1 MDINLMITSFP
12 KLLDATVVTVKL
24 LSLSLFFG
32 LFIGLLFAILRLSK
46 NKIINKF
53 AYGYSYVFRG
63 TPLLVQIFIIYF
75 GLGNIEYFRSTF
87 LWVVFKEPYWCAI
100 IAFAL
105 NTGAYTSEILRSAFQ
120 TIKPGFIEAGKSLGI
135 SNKIIFYKIQIPI
148 AIRQSLP
155 AYGNEIILMMKGT
168 SLASTVTLMDFDLM
182 INSLPKLLGAT
193 VVTLKL
199 LSASLFFGL
208 FIGLLFAVLRLNKNK
223 IINKFAYTYS
233 YVFRGTPLLVQ
244 IFIIYFGLGQI
255 EYFRSTF
262 LWVVFKEP
270 YWCAIIAFALNTG
283 AYTSEI
289 LRSAFQTIKP
299 GLIEAGKSLGISN
312 KIIFY
317 KIQIPIA
324 IRQSLPA
331 YGNEIILMMKG
342 TSLASTV
349 TLMDLTGVAKY
360 IISTTFKPI
369 EVFIVAGGIYLFM
382 TFIIHNVIK
391 FLEKKYSFN

>member
-1 MDINLMITSFP
+1 MDLELMINSLP
-12 KLLDATVVTVKL
+12 KLLSAAVITLKL
-24 LSLSLFFG
+24 LSVSLIIG
-32 LFIGLLFAILRLSK
+32 LFIGLFFAILRLNK
-46 NKIINKF
+46 NIFLNRF

-75 GLGNIEYFRSTF
+75 GLG
-87 LWVVFKEPYWCAI
+87 
-100 IAFAL
+100 
-105 NTGAYTSEILRSAFQ
+105 
-120 TIKPGFIEAGKSLGI
+120 
-135 SNKIIFYKIQIPI
+135 
-148 AIRQSLP
+148 
-155 AYGNEIILMMKGT
+155 
-168 SLASTVTLMDFDLM
+168 
-182 INSLPKLLGAT
+182 
-193 VVTLKL
+193 
-199 LSASLFFGL
+199 
-208 FIGLLFAVLRLNKNK
+208 
-223 IINKFAYTYS
+223 
-233 YVFRGTPLLVQ
+233 
-244 IFIIYFGLGQI
+244 QI
-255 EYFRSTF
+255 EYLRSTV
-262 LWVVFKEP
+262 LWVILKEP

-360 IISTTFKPI
+360 IISTTFKPV

-382 TFIIHNVIK
+382 TFIIHNAIK
-391 FLEKKYSFN
+391 YLEKKYSFN

>member
-1 MDINLMITSFP
+1 MDFDLMITSFP
-12 KLLDATVVTVKL
+12 KLL
-24 LSLSLFFG
+24 
-32 LFIGLLFAILRLSK
+32 
-46 NKIINKF
+46 
-53 AYGYSYVFRG
+53 
-63 TPLLVQIFIIYF
+63 
-75 GLGNIEYFRSTF
+75 
-87 LWVVFKEPYWCAI
+87 
-100 IAFAL
+100 
-105 NTGAYTSEILRSAFQ
+105 
-120 TIKPGFIEAGKSLGI
+120 
-135 SNKIIFYKIQIPI
+135 
-148 AIRQSLP
+148 
-155 AYGNEIILMMKGT
+155 
-168 SLASTVTLMDFDLM
+168 
-182 INSLPKLLGAT
+182 GAT
-193 VVTLKL
+193 VITLKL

-208 FIGLLFAVLRLNKNK
+208 FLGLFFAILRLNKN
-223 IINKFAYTYS
+223 IFIYKFAYVYS

-255 EYFRSTF
+255 EYLRSTV
-262 LWVVFKEP
+262 LWVVLKEP
-270 YWCAIIAFALNTG
+270 YWCAIIAFTLNTG

-299 GLIEAGKSLGISN
+299 GIIEAGKSLGISN

-391 FLEKKYSFN
+391 YLEKKYSFQ

>member
-1 MDINLMITSFP
+1 MDFDLMFTSFP
-12 KLLDATVVTVKL
+12 KLLSATLITLKL
-24 LSLSLFFG
+24 LSVSLIIGMFLG
-32 LFIGLLFAILRLSK
+32 LFFAILRLNK
-46 NKIINKF
+46 NQIVNKF

-75 GLGNIEYFRSTF
+75 GLGQIEYLRTTF
-87 LWVVFKEPYWCAI
+87 LWEILKEPYWCAI

-120 TIKPGFIEAGKSLGI
+120 TIKPGI
-135 SNKIIFYKIQIPI
+135 
-148 AIRQSLP
+148 
-155 AYGNEIILMMKGT
+155 
-168 SLASTVTLMDFDLM
+168 
-182 INSLPKLLGAT
+182 
-193 VVTLKL
+193 
-199 LSASLFFGL
+199 
-208 FIGLLFAVLRLNKNK
+208 
-223 IINKFAYTYS
+223 
-233 YVFRGTPLLVQ
+233 
-244 IFIIYFGLGQI
+244 
-255 EYFRSTF
+255 
-262 LWVVFKEP
+262 
-270 YWCAIIAFALNTG
+270 
-283 AYTSEI
+283 
-289 LRSAFQTIKP
+289 
-299 GLIEAGKSLGISN
+299 IEAGKSLGISN

-382 TFIIHNVIK
+382 TFIIHNIIK
-391 FLEKKYSFN
+391 YLEKKYSFQQ

>member
-1 MDINLMITSFP
+1 MDINLMITSLP
-12 KLLDATVVTVKL
+12 KLLDATIVTLKL

-53 AYGYSYVFRG
+53 AYG
-63 TPLLVQIFIIYF
+63 
-75 GLGNIEYFRSTF
+75 
-87 LWVVFKEPYWCAI
+87 
-100 IAFAL
+100 
-105 NTGAYTSEILRSAFQ
+105 
-120 TIKPGFIEAGKSLGI
+120 
-135 SNKIIFYKIQIPI
+135 
-148 AIRQSLP
+148 
-155 AYGNEIILMMKGT
+155 
-168 SLASTVTLMDFDLM
+168 
-182 INSLPKLLGAT
+182 
-193 VVTLKL
+193 
-199 LSASLFFGL
+199 
-208 FIGLLFAVLRLNKNK
+208 
-223 IINKFAYTYS
+223 YS

-299 GLIEAGKSLGISN
+299 GIVEAGKSLGIPN

-317 KIQIPIA
+317 KIQIPVA

-382 TFIIHNVIK
+382 TFIIHNIMK
-391 FLEKKYSFN
+391 FLEKKFSY

>member
-1 MDINLMITSFP
+1 MDFELMITSF
-12 KLLDATVVTVKL
+12 
-24 LSLSLFFG
+24 
-32 LFIGLLFAILRLSK
+32 
-46 NKIINKF
+46 
-53 AYGYSYVFRG
+53 
-63 TPLLVQIFIIYF
+63 
-75 GLGNIEYFRSTF
+75 
-87 LWVVFKEPYWCAI
+87 
-100 IAFAL
+100 
-105 NTGAYTSEILRSAFQ
+105 
-120 TIKPGFIEAGKSLGI
+120 
-135 SNKIIFYKIQIPI
+135 
-148 AIRQSLP
+148 
-155 AYGNEIILMMKGT
+155 
-168 SLASTVTLMDFDLM
+168 
-182 INSLPKLLGAT
+182 PKLLGAT

-208 FIGLLFAVLRLNKNK
+208 FLGLFFAILRLNKN
-223 IINKFAYTYS
+223 IFINKFAYLYS
-233 YVFRGTPLLVQ
+233 YIFRGTPLLVQ

-255 EYFRSTF
+255 EYLRSTF
-262 LWVVFKEP
+262 FWVILKEP
-270 YWCAIIAFALNTG
+270 YWCAIIAFTLNTG

-299 GLIEAGKSLGISN
+299 GIIEAGKSLGITN
-312 KIIFY
+312 KVIFY

-391 FLEKKYSFN
+391 YLEKKYSFQQ

>member
-1 MDINLMITSFP
+1 MDIELMVSSF
-12 KLLDATVVTVKL
+12 
-24 LSLSLFFG
+24 
-32 LFIGLLFAILRLSK
+32 
-46 NKIINKF
+46 
-53 AYGYSYVFRG
+53 
-63 TPLLVQIFIIYF
+63 
-75 GLGNIEYFRSTF
+75 
-87 LWVVFKEPYWCAI
+87 
-100 IAFAL
+100 
-105 NTGAYTSEILRSAFQ
+105 
-120 TIKPGFIEAGKSLGI
+120 
-135 SNKIIFYKIQIPI
+135 
-148 AIRQSLP
+148 
-155 AYGNEIILMMKGT
+155 
-168 SLASTVTLMDFDLM
+168 
-182 INSLPKLLGAT
+182 PKLLGAT
-193 VVTLKL
+193 VITLKL
-199 LSASLFFGL
+199 LSVSLVIGL
-208 FIGLLFAVLRLNKNK
+208 FIGLIFAILRLNKN
-223 IINKFAYTYS
+223 IFISRFAYGYS
-233 YVFRGTPLLVQ
+233 YIFRGTPLLVQ

-255 EYFRSTF
+255 EYLRSTV
-262 LWVVFKEP
+262 LWVILKEP

-283 AYTSEI
+283 TYTSEI

-360 IISTTFKPI
+360 IISTTFKPV

-391 FLEKKYSFN
+391 YLEKKYSFSQ

>member
-1 MDINLMITSFP
+1 MDIELMVSSF
-12 KLLDATVVTVKL
+12 
-24 LSLSLFFG
+24 
-32 LFIGLLFAILRLSK
+32 
-46 NKIINKF
+46 
-53 AYGYSYVFRG
+53 
-63 TPLLVQIFIIYF
+63 
-75 GLGNIEYFRSTF
+75 
-87 LWVVFKEPYWCAI
+87 
-100 IAFAL
+100 
-105 NTGAYTSEILRSAFQ
+105 
-120 TIKPGFIEAGKSLGI
+120 
-135 SNKIIFYKIQIPI
+135 
-148 AIRQSLP
+148 
-155 AYGNEIILMMKGT
+155 
-168 SLASTVTLMDFDLM
+168 
-182 INSLPKLLGAT
+182 PKLLGAT
-193 VVTLKL
+193 VITLKL
-199 LSASLFFGL
+199 LSVSLVIGL
-208 FIGLLFAVLRLNKNK
+208 FIGLIFAILRLNKN
-223 IINKFAYTYS
+223 IFINRFAYGYS
-233 YVFRGTPLLVQ
+233 YIFRGTPLLVQ

-255 EYFRSTF
+255 EYLRSTV
-262 LWVVFKEP
+262 LWVILKEP

-360 IISTTFKPI
+360 IMSTTFKPV
-369 EVFIVAGGIYLFM
+369 EVFVVAGGIYLFM

-391 FLEKKYSFN
+391 YLEKKYSFSQ